1 MPLKHALVV
10 SYVTVAAEPAE
21 VHSLTVR
28 AWAEAARATSAAA
41 SVRICEDEPTTSQP
55 ASWQALAWRR
65 PLGQAVEET

>member
-1 MPLKHALVV
+1 MELGTLMVMSKSPLEAKVPLKHALVV

-41 SVRICEDEPTTSQP
+41 SVRIVRADPWE
-55 ASWQALAWRR
+55 R
-65 PLGQAVEET
+65 